1 MFTND
6 NTECSTRVSVISFN
20 KFDKWI
26 AKQPT
31 FIRNWCLSNNFKG
44 ENGKIIKI
52 PYPDGR
58 LKEVLIGEGKDQN
71 LSGVAEFSSKN
82 NGNYYLFLKYAD
94 SNEIDIQKIWG
105 WGSYKFN
112 ASPQKNLLYVK
123 NPENLKFLENY
134 SLYTNLSRDLINT
147 PANELNPQTFL
158 GIIKKNK
165 LFEKFIF
172 TEYNQTA
179 IKSKFPL
186 TFAVGQASSVK
197 PEILHVS
204 NKKILKK
211 DKPIVIIGKGVT
223 FDTGGV
229 NIKPG
234 NSMRNMKK
242 DMGGAAIAISL
253 FLMAN
258 SLLKKTKI
266 VLIIPMAENS
276 VSGNSM
282 RPGDILTSSSGKK
295 VEISHT
301 DAEGRL
307 LLADAMELAN
317 KYNPSLIV
325 DFATL
330 TGAAR
335 VALGED
341 IPAYFSNNEDVAKKI
356 NLLNQ
361 KKIRAWR
368 LPLYAPYKY
377 KLKSHFA
384 NLCNASLDGMAGSIT
399 AALFVEDFID
409 NENIPWVHF
418 DTYAWSSGS
427 ILNTQG
433 AALQGLDI
441 MIEYLNKYFS

>member
-6 NTECSTRVSVISFN
+6 NTECSTKVTVISQN
-20 KFDKWI
+20 KFDKWLK
-26 AKQPT
+26 KQPT

-44 ENGKIIKI
+44 ENGKILKI
-52 PYPDGR
+52 PYLDGR
-58 LKEVLIGEGKDQN
+58 LKEVLIGEGFNQN
-71 LSGVAEFSSKN
+71 LSGVAQFSSKN
-82 NGNYYLFLKYAD
+82 KGNYYLFIKFAD
-94 SNEIDIQKIWG
+94 SEEIEIQKAWAWG
-105 WGSYKFN
+105 GYKFN
-112 ASPQKNLLYVK
+112 KSSQKNQLYVK
-123 NPENLKFLENY
+123 NSETLRHLDNYTKF
-134 SLYTNLSRDLINT
+134 TNLSRDLINT
-147 PANELNPQTFL
+147 PANELNPKSFL
-158 GIIKKNK
+158 RLVKKNK
-165 LFEKFIF
+165 FFEKFIF
-172 TEYNQTA
+172 TDYSQA
-179 IKSKFPL
+179 KVKSKFPL
-186 TFAVGQASSVK
+186 TYVVGQSSTIK
-197 PEILHVS
+197 PEILHIS

-211 DKPIVIIGKGVT
+211 DNPIVIIGKGVT

-258 SLLKKTKI
+258 SLLKKSKI
-266 VLIIPMAENS
+266 ILIIPMAENS

-282 RPGDILTSSSGKK
+282 RPGDIYTSSSGKK
-295 VEISHT
+295 IEISHT

-307 LLADAMELAN
+307 LLADAIELAN
-317 KYNPSLIV
+317 TYHPSLII

-341 IPAYFSNNEDVAKKI
+341 IPAHFSNDEDIAKKI
-356 NLLNQ
+356 DTLNQ
-361 KKIRAWR
+361 KKIRTWR
-368 LPLYAPYKY
+368 LPLYAPYKN
-377 KLKSHFA
+377 KLNSQFA

-399 AALFVEDFID
+399 AALFIEDFI
-409 NENIPWVHF
+409 ENKKTPWIHF
-418 DTYAWSSGS
+418 DTYGWSSGS
-427 ILNTQG
+427 ILKTQG

>member
-147 PANELNPQTFL
+147 PANQLNPKTFL
-158 GIIKKNK
+158 SLIKKNE

-172 TEYNQTA
+172 TEYNQA
-179 IKSKFPL
+179 EIKSKFPL

-197 PEILHVS
+197 PEILHIS

-234 NSMRNMKK
+234 NSMRNIKIDK
-242 DMGGAAIAISL
+242 GSAAIAISL

-399 AALFVEDFID
+399 AALFVEDFIN

>member
-20 KFDKWI
+20 KFDKWV

-71 LSGVAEFSSKN
+71 LSGIAEFSSKN

-134 SLYTNLSRDLINT
+134 TLYTNLSRDLINT
-147 PANELNPQTFL
+147 PANELNPKTFL
-158 GIIKKNK
+158 SLIKKNK
-165 LFEKFIF
+165 LFKKFIF
-172 TEYNQTA
+172 TEYNQA
-179 IKSKFPL
+179 EIKSKFPL

-197 PEILHVS
+197 PEILHIS

-258 SLLKKTKI
+258 SLLKKTKVI
-266 VLIIPMAENS
+266 LIIPMAENS

-317 KYNPSLIV
+317 KYNPNLIV

-368 LPLYAPYKY
+368 LPLYAPYKN

>member
-6 NTECSTRVSVISFN
+6 NTECSTKVTVISQN
-20 KFDKWI
+20 KFDKWLE
-26 AKQPT
+26 KQPT

-44 ENGKIIKI
+44 ENSKILKI

-58 LKEVLIGEGKDQN
+58 LKEVLIGEGISQD
-71 LSGVAEFSSKN
+71 LSGVSDFSSKN
-82 NGNYYLFLKYAD
+82 KGNYYLFIKFAD
-94 SNEIDIQKIWG
+94 SKEIEIQKAWAWG
-105 WGSYKFN
+105 GYKFN
-112 ASPQKNLLYVK
+112 KSSPKNLIYVK
-123 NPENLKFLENY
+123 NPETLRYLDHYLEF
-134 SLYTNLSRDLINT
+134 TNLSRDLINT
-147 PANELNPQTFL
+147 PANELNPKSFL
-158 GIIKKNK
+158 SLVKRNK
-165 LFEKFIF
+165 FFEKFIF
-172 TEYNQTA
+172 TDYSQAE

-186 TFAVGQASSVK
+186 TYAVGQSSTIK
-197 PEILHVS
+197 PEILHIS
-204 NKKILKK
+204 NKKISKK

-258 SLLKKTKI
+258 SLLKKSKI
-266 VLIIPMAENS
+266 ILIIPMAENS

-282 RPGDILTSSSGKK
+282 RPGDIYSSSTGKK

-317 KYNPSLIV
+317 TYNPSLII

-341 IPAYFSNNEDVAKKI
+341 IPAYFSNDEDVAKKI
-356 NLLNQ
+356 DTLNQ

-368 LPLYAPYKY
+368 LPLYHPYKN
-377 KLKSHFA
+377 KLNSQNA

-399 AALFVEDFID
+399 AALFIEDFI
-409 NENIPWVHF
+409 ENKKTPWIHF

-427 ILNTQG
+427 ILKTQG